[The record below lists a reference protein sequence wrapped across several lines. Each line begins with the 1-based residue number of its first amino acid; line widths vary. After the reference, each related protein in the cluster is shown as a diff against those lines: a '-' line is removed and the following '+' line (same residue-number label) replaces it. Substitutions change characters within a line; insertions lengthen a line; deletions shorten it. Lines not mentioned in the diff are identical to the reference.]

1 MHAQCIVCGDT
12 IGLYLHGD
20 KIFLEDDSWKQAYGE
35 LWMKAS
41 EIENK
46 YFMKDE
52 NHWDTLYRL
61 GTYVDHRI
69 PYIVLITEQIAKLS
83 TTQQPIPIV

>member
-12 IGLYLHGD
+12 IGLYFHGD
-20 KIFLEDDSWKQAYGE
+20 KLFLEDDSWKQAYGE

-41 EIENK
+41 EIEKK

-52 NHWDTLYRL
+52 SHWDTLYRL
-61 GTYVDHRI
+61 GM
-69 PYIVLITEQIAKLS
+69 LITSFQ
-83 TTQQPIPIV
+83 